1 MKRQYSSPELEWLRI
16 SLSADILA
24 ISDPDSGVTT
34 GGGAGQENPD
44 IDPFGDPNLD
54 P

>member
-1 MKRQYSSPELEWLRI
+1 MKRQYSSPELEWLRV

-24 ISDPDSGVTT
+24 ISDPDAGVTT
-34 GGGAGQENPD
+34 GTGTGQNNPGE
-44 IDPFGDPNLD
+44 DPFGDPELD